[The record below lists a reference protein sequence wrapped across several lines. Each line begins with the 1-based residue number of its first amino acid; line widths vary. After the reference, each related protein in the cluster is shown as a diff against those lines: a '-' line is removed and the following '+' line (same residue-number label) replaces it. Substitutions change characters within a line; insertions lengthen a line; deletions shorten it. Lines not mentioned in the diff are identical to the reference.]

1 MYFLVFTMK
10 LFLYLSE
17 ILGSKIVDRDGKIVG
32 KLCDVSMRMN
42 AEVYPRASGIVI
54 EQGRLKH
61 TYAHV
66 PFEHVSQLDEEIS
79 LDIPVGEI
87 EFQNKWWKNDFT
99 LCADVLDQ
107 QVVDTDHQKVV
118 RVNDVHL
125 LRVDNRLY
133 LAHVDVG
140 LRGIVRRLEWT
151 PLVDA
156 MVKLCSP
163 QSKYLTREDF
173 ISWKNTQVLT
183 SGRYKNVLRLDV
195 ARKKLSQIPAADLA
209 EIMEDLDIYE
219 KLSLFKSLETP
230 VQRKV
235 FTDLATQEKQDLIEQ
250 LSDMEAA
257 DLLENIPADEATDV
271 LSTLSKEKM
280 LQLTR
285 RMENETAKELRML
298 LGFAKDS
305 AGGLMTTE
313 YLYLMREGTV
323 ADALKIIKDN
333 VNFPGNV
340 YHIYVVDDNHRLL
353 GSTSLRRLINENA
366 ERPILEVCLPK
377 NIFVRTDDGMEEI
390 ALLLEKYKFSSIP
403 VVDNHEVLQGVITTD
418 DVMEELIALAWSKY
432 KEKLV

>member
-1 MYFLVFTMK
+1 MK

-17 ILGSKIVDRDGKIVG
+17 ILGSAIIDRDGRSVG
-32 KLCDVSMRMN
+32 KLCDVAMRIN
-42 AEVYPRASGIVI
+42 SEVYPRASGLVVKKGLFRH
-54 EQGRLKH
+54 Q
-61 TYAHV
+61 YAHV
-66 PFEHVSQLDEEIS
+66 PFDHVAQLTEKIT
-79 LDIPVGEI
+79 LNIPAADIQ
-87 EFQNKWWKNDFT
+87 FQKKWWKGDFT
-99 LCADVLDQ
+99 LCVDVLDQ
-107 QVVDTDHQKVV
+107 QVVDTDNQKVV

-140 LRGIVRRLEWT
+140 LRGIIRRLEWT
-151 PLVDA
+151 GLVDLI
-156 MVKLCSP
+156 VKIFAPRSN
-163 QSKYLTREDF
+163 YLTQEDF
-173 ISWKNTQVLT
+173 ISWKNTQILT
-183 SGRYKNVLRLDV
+183 AGRYKNVLRLDV

-219 KLSLFKSLETP
+219 KLALFKSLETI

-271 LSTLSKEKM
+271 LSTLSKEKI
-280 LQLTR
+280 LHLTH
-285 RMENETAKELRML
+285 RMENETAKELRKL

-313 YLYLMREGTV
+313 YLYLTREGTV
-323 ADALKIIKDN
+323 ADALKIIKDHAS
-333 VNFPGNV
+333 FPGNI
-340 YHIYVVDDNHRLL
+340 YHIYVVDEGHRLL
-353 GSTSLRRLINENA
+353 GSTSLRRIINEDPVK
-366 ERPILEVCLPK
+366 PILEVCLPK
-377 NIFVRTDDGMEEI
+377 NIFVKTDDGMEEI

-403 VVDNHEVLQGVITTD
+403 VVDDNTVLQGVITTD